1 MLSFTTLRKTEQGWE
16 FENEAALENFVWT
29 NLEHLLKL
37 TPLKQQYSVK
47 GERCDILA
55 VDKNKRLVVLELKN
69 LEDRYIVQQL
79 TRYCDNLQE
88 EKPVD
93 IEVDYALP
101 IRLVAVA
108 PRFHRHNFIDK
119 KHHKLDFEFLLFEIL
134 QEGKKLY
141 FNLKNIDSGQEA
153 KVILPYPEE
162 YLIDP
167 YENSLPVPL
176 LPQPPKTLLK
186 SLEKDSSD
194 KQNIILNIREKILR
208 FDKHMQEKITATTI
222 TYGVDKSKGKL
233 HEAKVCAELYSYKG
247 EFPLNLFLWLP
258 YPRRRR
264 QGAFYQGF
272 TQGIAMWR
280 VFTSDW
286 KSVSNLSLFLGK
298 TGSVPPT
305 ARCSGNYDIKVY
317 LNMYKDLTGKDV
329 KSESLAALV
338 DIALEEWLERL
349 N

>member
-1 MLSFTTLRKTEQGWE
+1 MLSFTNLRKTEQGWE

-29 NLEHLLKL
+29 ILEHLLKL

-55 VDKNKRLVVLELKN
+55 VDENQRLVVLELKN

-88 EKPVD
+88 EKPVEL
-93 IEVDYALP
+93 EVDYALP
-101 IRLVAVA
+101 IRLVAIA
-108 PRFHRHNFIDK
+108 PKFHRHNFIDK
-119 KHHKLDFEFLLFEIL
+119 KHHKLDFDFLLFEIL

-141 FNLKNIDSGQEA
+141 FNLKNIDSGQDA

-167 YENSLPVPL
+167 YENSLPVLPL
-176 LPQPPKTLLK
+176 PKTLLK
-186 SLEKDSSD
+186 FLEKHSND
-194 KQNIILNIREKILR
+194 KQNVLNIREKILR
-208 FDKHMQEKITATTI
+208 FDKHIQEKITTTSL
-222 TYGVDKSKGKL
+222 TYGVEKTRGKL
-233 HEAKVCAELYSYKG
+233 HTTKVCAEFYSYRG
-247 EFPLNLFLWLP
+247 EFPLHFFLWLP
-258 YPRRRR
+258 YPKRRRE
-264 QGAFYQGF
+264 GAFYKGF
-272 TQGIAMWR
+272 SQGIAMWR

-298 TGSVPPT
+298 TSSVPPT

-329 KSESLAALV
+329 KSESLDALV
-338 DIALEEWLERL
+338 DIALEEWLERF

>member
-1 MLSFTTLRKTEQGWE
+1 MLSFTNLRKTEQGWE

-55 VDKNKRLVVLELKN
+55 VDENQRLVVLELKN

-88 EKPVD
+88 EKPV
-93 IEVDYALP
+93 ELTANYTLP

-108 PRFHRHNFIDK
+108 PRFHKHSFIDR
-119 KHHKLDFEFLLFEIL
+119 KHHKLDFDFLLFEIL

-153 KVILPYPEE
+153 KVIIPYPEK
-162 YLIDP
+162 YLIDSH
-167 YENSLPVPL
+167 ENSLLIPP

-186 SLEKDSSD
+186 FLEKPSSD
-194 KQNIILNIREKILR
+194 KQNILSLREKILS
-208 FDKHMQEKITATTI
+208 FDKRLQEKITTTSL
-222 TYGVDKSKGKL
+222 TYGVEKSKGKL
-233 HEAKVCAELYSYKG
+233 HKTKVCAELYSYRG
-247 EFPLNLFLWLP
+247 EFPLHLFLWLP
-258 YPRRRR
+258 YPKRRRE
-264 QGAFYQGF
+264 GAFYKGF
-272 TQGIAMWR
+272 SQGIAMWR

-298 TGSVPPT
+298 TSSVPPT

-329 KSESLAALV
+329 KSDSLDALV